1 MAKILFIK
9 KNGRWEFP
17 KGRLKKGSKRKSTA
31 LREIYEET
39 GISKEDLN
47 IVKPLIPTYDNIK
60 IGKNAV
66 TKKTYW
72 YLMTTSYDGILEPQ
86 LDEGIYRAEW
96 KSKDEVP
103 DLMEN
108 AYQNIKLLLKEIELI

>member
-1 MAKILFIK
+1 MT
-9 KNGRWEFP
+9 NGTYPRE
-17 KGRLKKGSKRKSTA
+17 KLKKRIFDRWSSQRSYGGNGSKGFDCKK
-31 LREIYEET
+31 ET
-39 GISKEDLN
+39 QPYLSSFSRN
-47 IVKPLIPTYDNIK
+47 
-60 IGKNAV
+60 GKYKL
-66 TKKTYW
+66 KKTYW